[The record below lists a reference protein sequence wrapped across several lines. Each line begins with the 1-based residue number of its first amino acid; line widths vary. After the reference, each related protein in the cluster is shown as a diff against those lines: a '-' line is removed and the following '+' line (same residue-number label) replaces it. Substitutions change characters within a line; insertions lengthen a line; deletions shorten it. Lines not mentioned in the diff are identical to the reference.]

1 MSDLDNRKRLLIAE
15 AEVYRQTL
23 KLEFQ
28 NLRIYGL
35 KTKRKLTSFGGGNP
49 LLAFGIPMLTSLI
62 ARRRKAR
69 KWGALGF
76 IGWQLWS
83 KLGSLLTRAPTV
95 VYSREQTEAEEFLEK
110 RM

>member
-1 MSDLDNRKRLLIAE
+1 VSDLDKRKKLLIAE

-35 KTKRKLTSFGGGNP
+35 KQKRKLTSFGGGNP
-49 LLAFGIPMLTSLI
+49 LLAFGMPMLTSLI

-69 KWGALGF
+69 RWGALAF
-76 IGWQLWS
+76 IGWQLYS
-83 KLGSLLTRAPTV
+83 RLGSFLMRPPSV
-95 VYSREQTEAEEFLEK
+95 VYRRERTAAEEYLEK